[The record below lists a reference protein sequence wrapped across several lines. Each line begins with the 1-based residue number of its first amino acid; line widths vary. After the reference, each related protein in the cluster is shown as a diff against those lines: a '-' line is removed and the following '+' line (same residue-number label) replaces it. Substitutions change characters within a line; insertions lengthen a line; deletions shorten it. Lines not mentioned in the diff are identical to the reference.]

1 MKLSSRALTFGIE
14 PQYFLPLLVTY
25 LVAHAGMFLILN
37 SVFWDDW
44 TLFDQAPQT
53 LLNTFTMGGSV
64 FAWVGHMH
72 IALLSIGPWV
82 YRILTLVLMFLSGV
96 LLWKV
101 LERHMWIHVEARFA
115 IVLLFL
121 VLPFNWARVAL
132 IDLPYTLCYFSFF
145 LGWYLIAKNRWL
157 ALCFFLI
164 SFNTNSLLVFYL
176 LPIAD
181 WYFRENDAAHYSSL
195 AKWGRYK
202 LDFLALPFVYWVI
215 KQIYFR
221 PYGMYAGYNEHFSL
235 RGLISTPRFMATDF
249 VHLHV
254 DVCLFAFM
262 AVACMFVLPRFTSVG
277 SSPNDK
283 RLLIAGCVALACALF
298 PYWLLRL
305 APTFFEWGSRHQLL
319 IPLGA
324 SVLCVWALSYL
335 KPDARY
341 VGLAVLTGV
350 SLAIHLQVYS
360 ELADDW
366 EKQQEIIS
374 LLSQSAS
381 VRDANLVI
389 FQDRT
394 QDARRRSFRFYEWNG
409 LLRQAFRDERRFA
422 LAPDQINAYANGDF
436 DKDFIPAFDAQEHT
450 RTNDARRVFVTIE
463 YEDTRN
469 GEKDH
474 NQLTHPFGRPHYRIL
489 VDDNGCDA
497 NTTSRRSTNL
507 NLRDLQTAR

>member
-1 MKLSSRALTFGIE
+1 MKLRSRALTCGIE

-25 LVAHAGMFLILN
+25 LIAHAGIFLILN

-53 LLNTFTMGGSV
+53 LLDIFTMDGSV
-64 FAWVGHMH
+64 FAWIGHMH
-72 IALLSIGPWV
+72 IALLSIGPWA
-82 YRILTLVLMFLSGV
+82 YRILTLLLMFLSGV

-101 LERHMWIHVEARFA
+101 LERQMWIRVEARFA

-132 IDLPYTLCYFSFF
+132 IDFPYTLCYFSFF
-145 LGWYLIAKNRWL
+145 LGWYLIARNRWL

-181 WYFRENDAAHYSSL
+181 WYFRENDAVHSSSL

-202 LDFLALPFVYWVI
+202 LDFLALPFVYWAI

-235 RGLISTPRFMATDF
+235 RGLISTPRFMATDL
-249 VHLHV
+249 VQLQV
-254 DVCLFAFM
+254 DFCLFAFL

-277 SSPNDK
+277 SSQNQK

-298 PYWLLRL
+298 PYCLLRL

-319 IPLGA
+319 MPLGA
-324 SVLCVWALSYL
+324 SVLCVWAQSYL

-341 VGLAVLTGV
+341 IGLAVITGV

-366 EKQQEIIS
+366 RKQQEIIS
-374 LLSQSAS
+374 LLSHSAP
-381 VRDANLVI
+381 VRDADLVI

-394 QDARRRSFRFYEWNG
+394 QNARKRSFRFYEWNG
-409 LLRQAFRDERRFA
+409 LLKQAFRDERRFA
-422 LAPDQINAYANGDF
+422 LAPDQINGYANGDF
-436 DKDFIPAFDAQEHT
+436 DKDFNSAFNAQEHI
-450 RTNDARRVFVTIE
+450 RANDARKVLVTIK
-463 YEDTRN
+463 YEDARN
-469 GEKDH
+469 AEKDH
-474 NQLTHPFGRPHYRIL
+474 SQLTHLFGRPHYRIL
-489 VDDNGCDA
+489 VDNNECDTNTSSLPSA
-497 NTTSRRSTNL
+497 NPNL
-507 NLRDLQTAR
+507 QDLQTAK